1 MTTDLPAFLPAS
13 AEIFVLFMACVTM
26 LTSVFTKKKSS
37 NISFYLTEVALA
49 GAAWL
54 TWSSYTGE
62 PSYAFFDSFVL
73 DRLAVVLKLFICL
86 ISFMVFAYSRY
97 YVRDRQMAF
106 SENYILGLLAV
117 LGMMTMV
124 SGNNLLV
131 LYLGLELMSL
141 PIYAMVAL
149 QRQNARCVEAAMKY
163 FVIGALASGM
173 LLYGMSMIFGA
184 TRSLDL
190 ATIYQVVLHMPA
202 AMSML
207 LVFGLVFILAG
218 LAFKLGAAPFHMW
231 VPDVYDGAPTSVT
244 LFIATAPKLAAFG
257 LVVRLLVY
265 AMPSLSVQWSHV
277 LVVMSLMSM
286 GIGNV
291 FAISQSNIKRML
303 AYSSIAHMGYML
315 LGLACATPDGESAA
329 LFYMVAYTIMTMA
342 AFAMIILISEKGD
355 VNSIEDFA
363 GLNHRNP
370 WLAFMLL
377 IVMFSMAGIPP
388 IVGFMAKLS
397 VLEALIQVHMVW
409 LAVVALLF
417 AIIGSYYY
425 IRVVKVMYF
434 DEPTTDV
441 KLVCPRDLQ
450 VAISV
455 NGLAVLVLGVFPGF
469 LFTMSHLVF

>member
-1 MTTDLPAFLPAS
+1 MLSSVPRILPAS
-13 AEIFVLFMACVTM
+13 AEIFMLIMICVTM
-26 LTSVFTKKKSS
+26 LASVFAKKKSS
-37 NISFYLTEVALA
+37 NISFYLTEVALI

-62 PSYAFFDSFVL
+62 PSYAFFGSFVL

-86 ISFMVFAYSRY
+86 LSFMVFAYSRY
-97 YVRDRQMAF
+97 YVRDRQIAF
-106 SENYILGLLAV
+106 NENYILGLIAV
-117 LGMMTMV
+117 LGMLVIV
-124 SGNNLLV
+124 SGNSLLI

-149 QRQNARCVEAAMKY
+149 QRNSSRCVEAAMKY

-184 TRSLDL
+184 TRSLDIN
-190 ATIYQVVLHMPA
+190 TVYQVVQQMPA
-202 AMSML
+202 ATSML
-207 LVFGLVFILAG
+207 LVFGLVFVLAG

-244 LFIATAPKLAAFG
+244 LFISTAPKLAAFG

-265 AMPSLSVQWSHV
+265 AMPALSTQWSHV
-277 LVVMSLMSM
+277 LVVMSLLSM
-286 GIGNV
+286 AIGNLL
-291 FAISQSNIKRML
+291 AIAQTNIKRML

-329 LFYMVAYTIMTMA
+329 LFYMVSYTIMTMA
-342 AFAMIILISEKGD
+342 AFAMIILVGEKND
-355 VNSIEDFA
+355 ANSIDDFA

-434 DEPTTDV
+434 DEPKTDAM
-441 KLVCPRDLQ
+441 LSCPRDLT

-455 NGLAVLVLGVFPGF
+455 NGVAVLALGIFPGL
-469 LFTMSHLVF
+469 LFTMGHLVF